1 MELRQIL
8 RGLSKTYKGR
18 TKIRELLARHKHRLT
33 NSEYWLIEY
42 TYIKEES
49 VYQTCELLGFSKT
62 LYHTTLNRALSKL
75 DILIDDATM
84 RDLIKIF

>member
-8 RGLSKTYKGR
+8 RGLSRTYNGR
-18 TKIRELLARHKHRLT
+18 TKIRELLARHKYKLT

-75 DILIDDATM
+75 DILIDDTTM
-84 RDLIKIF
+84 RDLIKIL